1 MPKLS
6 FEDWVARIDT
16 ELDALVGLSHD
27 DLPDWDYRSAYEE
40 EMSPKAAAMK
50 AIKNAGEY

>member
-16 ELDALVGLSHD
+16 ELDTLVGLSHD

-40 EMSPKAAAMK
+40 EMSPRAAAMK